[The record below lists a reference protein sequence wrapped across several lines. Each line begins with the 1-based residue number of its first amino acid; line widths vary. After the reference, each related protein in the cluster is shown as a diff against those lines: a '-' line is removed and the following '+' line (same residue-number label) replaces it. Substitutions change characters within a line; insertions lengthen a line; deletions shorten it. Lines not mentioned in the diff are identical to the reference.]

1 MCCHVRTCVFCFMK
15 LHNTKFPLHL
25 VCSGHIYNGSCLL
38 DRRFISCQA
47 LCARQ
52 PIWWLHQCQ
61 LHAGRKNYK
70 KTLAFH
76 IIVTLTVWYFQGYTS
91 KKEFIAA
98 QGPLPCTVN
107 DFWRLIWEK
116 NVQTIVML
124 TKCNEQGRVQYIFM
138 LHFISDLTCLHSS
151 CFNQFY
157 CQIRIHV
164 FTSIFFKS
172 LNRLTTTY
180 SKFIS
185 SFRFSSQV
193 LNFYLN

>member
-1 MCCHVRTCVFCFMK
+1 MCCHVRTCVVY
-15 LHNTKFPLHL
+15 NTKFLPHL
-25 VCSGHIYNGSCLL
+25 VYSGHIYNGSYLL
-38 DRRFISCQA
+38 NRRFISCQA

-61 LHAGRKNYK
+61 LHAGRKKLQKNISFSHNCH
-70 KTLAFH
+70 TNCV
-76 IIVTLTVWYFQGYTS
+76 IFQGYTS

-124 TKCNEQGRVQYIFM
+124 TKCNEQGRVQYILM
-138 LHFISDLTCLHSS
+138 LHFICDLTCGSLHSS
-151 CFNQFY
+151 CFIQFY

-164 FTSIFFKS
+164 FTSIFLKS
-172 LNRLTTTY
+172 LNRLATTY
-180 SKFIS
+180 SKLIS
-185 SFRFSSQV
+185 SFRFSSLV
-193 LNFYLN
+193 LNFYFN